1 MGKDWDAVAK
11 AINTR
16 MDELDMTQQEL
27 AVASGVSTATLREL
41 QHNKNPRRR
50 SVRLMEAISS
60 ALSWPPAHL
69 SRVLEEGVSVPG
81 DEKSIRGELHELRDE
96 VTELRARIEALESE
110 RTG

>member
-1 MGKDWDAVAK
+1 MGRDWDAVAK

-50 SVRLMEAISS
+50 SARLLEAISS
-60 ALSWPPAHL
+60 ALRWPPSHL
-69 SRVLEEGVSVPG
+69 SQVLQGDVNVANDREGV
-81 DEKSIRGELHELRDE
+81 RGELEQLRGE
-96 VTELRARIEALESE
+96 VTELRARVEALESD
-110 RTG
+110 RSD